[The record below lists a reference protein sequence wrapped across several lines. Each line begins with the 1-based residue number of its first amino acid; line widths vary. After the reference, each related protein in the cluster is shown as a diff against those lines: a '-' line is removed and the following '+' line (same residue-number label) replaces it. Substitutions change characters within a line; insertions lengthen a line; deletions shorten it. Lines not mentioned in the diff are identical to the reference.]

1 MTVPQF
7 VRNFRE
13 IDGKTVVA
21 NMKFIRNPKSTGKA
35 LAAAI
40 RAFTL
45 IELLVVIAII
55 AILAAML
62 LPALAKAKEK
72 AKQSNCVSNLKQ
84 VGISLNMYTTDNGDY
99 FPIASYTDAL
109 GNSLN
114 WTKLVNQYLPQ
125 QGTSVTAE
133 ANKVFICPSAKFPN
147 VTGDLTRTYA
157 CSGAMLGFGTGT
169 GLTAKVARKSIPM
182 LTPTETILV
191 MEAKQESL
199 GALFSFSN
207 IGWTGSP
214 PAAKA
219 DLAQADPSLRVGLD
233 FRHNK
238 GAVMVILNADYSVH
252 ATTYRSASNS
262 WTQTLW
268 ENR

>member
-1 MTVPQF
+1 
-7 VRNFRE
+7 
-13 IDGKTVVA
+13 
-21 NMKFIRNPKSTGKA
+21 MKYIRHPGSVNKA
-35 LAAAI
+35 FAAALW
-40 RAFTL
+40 AFTL

-72 AKQSNCVSNLKQ
+72 ARQANCISNLKQ
-84 VGISLNMYTTDNGDY
+84 AGIALNMYAADNGDY
-99 FPIASYTDAL
+99 FPIASFTDAS

-125 QGTSVTAE
+125 QSSSVTAE
-133 ANKVFICPSAKFPN
+133 ANRVFICPSAKFPN
-147 VTGDLTRTYA
+147 VSGDLTRTYA
-157 CSGAMLGFGTGT
+157 CSGAMLGLNTTGT
-169 GLTAKVARKSIPM
+169 GLTAKIARKAVPM

-191 MEAKQESL
+191 VEAKQESL

-219 DLAQADPSLRVGLD
+219 DLAQADPNMRVGLD
-233 FRHNK
+233 FRHNN
-238 GAVMVILNADYSVH
+238 GAVMVILNGDYSVH
-252 ATTYRSASNS
+252 ATTFRSASNS